1 MKQTQIEEYLQSHGL
16 LCHTFAFNELPK
28 QLQHNMTTACELD
41 LNDSYLSLIANAGG
55 KFWNTMQT
63 VEPLRAGEI
72 SPTDKQKNPVDN
84 FCITLANQ
92 LLQMAELEINAV
104 ILYPNRFPVPLMDLG
119 EHIGW
124 SKSSPL
130 GLGLHQ
136 EFGPWFAYRAL
147 VKTMH
152 PLTVSS
158 KFINTKQNT
167 SACLTCIDTPCVNAC
182 PANAVSATAQF
193 NISRCAD
200 NRVKEDSTCKQ
211 QCHAR
216 NACPVGSQYQYSE
229 EQRAYHMTHALDA
242 LIKWSSNAN
251 AKRD

>member
-1 MKQTQIEEYLQSHGL
+1 MNQTQIEEYLQAHGL

-28 QLQHNMTTACELD
+28 HLQISLTTAC
-41 LNDSYLSLIANAGG
+41 DSSLKDAYLSLLANVGG
-55 KFWNTMQT
+55 KFWNAMQA
-63 VEPLRAGEI
+63 VAPLPTEEI
-72 SPTDKQKNPVDN
+72 SPTDKQENPVDN
-84 FCITLANQ
+84 FSIKLANQ
-92 LLQMAELEINAV
+92 LLQMTELEVNAD
-104 ILYPNRFPVPLMDLG
+104 ILYPNRFPVPLMALG

-124 SKSSPL
+124 SKPSPL

-147 VKTMH
+147 VKTTQ

-158 KFINTKQNT
+158 KINNIKQNA

-182 PANAVSATAQF
+182 PANAVGAVAQF
-193 NISRCAD
+193 NIRRCAD
-200 NRVKEDSTCKQ
+200 NRVKEDSRCKR

-216 NACPVGSQYQYSE
+216 NACPIGRQYQYSE

-242 LIKWSSNAN
+242 LINWSA
-251 AKRD
+251 AKT